1 MHIQKRW
8 HAHDA
13 VCIPRY
19 TFSFGTMKFRVPFVC
34 MLLAGML
41 TGLYLPSIAVAQ
53 DSEAFKVEFL
63 RHFNT
68 SARKFLALADAMPAD
83 KYAWRPDDDAMSV
96 EEVYMHIARYNYN
109 HPHTYLKT
117 TLPAGIDLDVMAG
130 VTGKA
135 EVLDHLRASIAYVK
149 DTAQQLDAE
158 ALRMPTRLYG
168 RETEGWGVLFQLIT
182 HMNEHLGQSIAYARM
197 SGVTP
202 PWSR

>member
-1 MHIQKRW
+1 M
-8 HAHDA
+8 
-13 VCIPRY
+13 
-19 TFSFGTMKFRVPFVC
+19 M
-34 MLLAGML
+34 
-41 TGLYLPSIAVAQ
+41 TGLLISPSRAVAQ
-53 DSEAFKVEFL
+53 DSAAFQAEFL

-68 SARKFLALADAMPAD
+68 SARKFLALASAMPAD
-83 KYAWRPDDDAMSV
+83 KYAWRPDDEAMSV

-117 TLPAGIDLDVMAG
+117 ALPADVDLDALEG

-135 EVLDHLRASIAYVK
+135 EVLDHLKASMAYVK
-149 DTAQQLDAE
+149 DTARELDAE
-158 ALRMPTRLYG
+158 ALGAPTRLYG

-197 SGVTP
+197 SGITP